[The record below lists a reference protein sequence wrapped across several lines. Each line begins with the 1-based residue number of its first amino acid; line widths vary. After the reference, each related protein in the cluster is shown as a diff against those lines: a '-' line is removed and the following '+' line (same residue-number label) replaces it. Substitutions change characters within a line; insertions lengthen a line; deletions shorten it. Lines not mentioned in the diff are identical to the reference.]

1 MSGVRLHLDGE
12 EMALAAV
19 DGILQRARHPRGL
32 FENIGA
38 SLVTSTQMRFERGQ
52 APDGSPWPPSLRVI
66 AHGGKTLVETARL
79 MRSITSIASDSG
91 VEVGTNVIYAAIH
104 QFGGAIAHKARS
116 GTVTFKRSKKSGE
129 LLPGF
134 RKKGRGTETRAVS
147 ISAHTTHMPTRPFIG
162 LDDDDTVE
170 IARLAEDWLI
180 GEAAGGVQ

>member
-1 MSGVRLHLDGE
+1 MTGVRLHLDGE
-12 EMALAAV
+12 EAALAAV
-19 DGILQRARHPRGL
+19 DGMLRRARNPRGL
-32 FENIGA
+32 FENIGMA
-38 SLVTSTQMRFERGQ
+38 LVTSTQMRFERGQ

-66 AHGGKTLVETARL
+66 AHGGRTLVETARL

-91 VEVGTNVIYAAIH
+91 VEVGTNVIYAAIQ
-104 QFGGAIAHKARS
+104 QFGGDIAHKARS

-147 ISAHTTHMPTRPFIG
+147 ISAHTTRIPARPFIG
-162 LDDDDTVE
+162 LDDDDTIE

-180 GEAAGGVQ
+180 GEATGGGP